1 MSNTKDLH
9 IFLLID
15 IVIIQQGTAKEQITL
30 GWLKK
35 TNKYFYYSLEGSL
48 TNWIDFSQMLTQE
61 EKEKN
66 DRKLWKEWIREYK

>member
-1 MSNTKDLH
+1 M
-9 IFLLID
+9 ID
-15 IVIIQQGTAKEQITL
+15 IVIIQQGTAKEQIIL

-35 TNKYFYYSLEGSL
+35 KNNKYFYYSLEGGL